1 MLLGF
6 SVFSHAGMTAIV
18 FYVVAYCFMNLGAF
32 LVVQAIAEVN
42 GGDETVNAFKGLGRR
57 APVLATVMTMFLISL
72 AGIPPMAGFIG
83 KFYLFAA
90 LIDAGGAWNWVLAV
104 VGVLNSLVSLYYY
117 ARVVRAMYLEA
128 ADAPGTL
135 GVRPI
140 FGATTFALAIPT
152 LVLGIYWAPVYDFV
166 SSSLGMVR

>member
-6 SVFSHAGMTAIV
+6 SVFTEAGTAAIV

-42 GGDETVNAFKGLGRR
+42 GGDETVGAFRGLGQR
-57 APVLATVMTMFLISL
+57 APVLAVVMTVFLISL

-90 LIDAGGAWNWVLAV
+90 LIDVGGSWYWLLAV

-117 ARVVRAMYLEA
+117 ARVVRAMYLERA
-128 ADAPGTL
+128 EAPGTL
-135 GVRPI
+135 DVRRI
-140 FGATTFALAIPT
+140 FGATSFALAVPT
-152 LVLGIYWAPVYDFV
+152 LILGVYWGPVYDLV